1 MALWLLITT
10 AQISWDIYLRE
21 KKTYKDVPS
30 LNDKSDSPAG
40 WRQGWE
46 GWGALSPAG
55 LLGGEWPQAPPLSQ
69 VPVREQGLR
78 FEAEAPPRL
87 IQPAVHLARSRDPLH
102 VPAVRA
108 KATSATQCHPSRG
121 QNTVQ
126 PRRAD
131 RGRAWHTGTSRSLNE
146 GSLSQAVAR
155 RDLEHVTPGDVS
167 RTQTDKHRALPHVEH
182 LKQPRVTETDAAAA
196 APSGTS
202 EETQPVS
209 QPRARP
215 RVTWVLAV
223 AWRGVACASPGPPP
237 SPAAHGV
244 AGRVCWP
251 SRGQRRS
258 ACPSL
263 VVPGHPASSVVKVP
277 AKAVFKVTQALSHF
291 YLYAK
296 ETLCCSL
303 VFKIT
308 AFQIFAAKVNNLR
321 FILSMIGKHLKP
333 YLPNRLFLLTNYNQP
348 WK

>member
-1 MALWLLITT
+1 MGG
-10 AQISWDIYLRE
+10 
-21 KKTYKDVPS
+21 VGS
-30 LNDKSDSPAG
+30 LVTRRPAG
-40 WRQGWE
+40 WGVAAGPAALPSAGE
-46 GWGALSPAG
+46 GAGASVRGRGPATPHPACGAL
-55 LLGGEWPQAPPLSQ
+55 GEKPGS
-69 VPVREQGLR
+69 
-78 FEAEAPPRL
+78 PPR
-87 IQPAVHLARSRDPLH
+87 A
-102 VPAVRA
+102 
-108 KATSATQCHPSRG
+108 
-121 QNTVQ
+121 
-126 PRRAD
+126 
-131 RGRAWHTGTSRSLNE
+131 GRAGKGHLCDSVSPESGPEHSAAPTSRQRTCLAHTGTSRSLNE
-146 GSLSQAVAR
+146 GSLSQAVAW

-167 RTQTDKHRALPHVEH
+167 PTQTDRHRALPHVEH

-237 SPAAHGV
+237 SPAAHGI

-251 SRGQRRS
+251 SRGRRRS

>member
-1 MALWLLITT
+1 MGG
-10 AQISWDIYLRE
+10 
-21 KKTYKDVPS
+21 VGS
-30 LNDKSDSPAG
+30 LVTRRPAG
-40 WRQGWE
+40 WGVAAGPAALPSAGE
-46 GWGALSPAG
+46 GAGASVGGRGPATPHPACGAL
-55 LLGGEWPQAPPLSQ
+55 GEKPGS
-69 VPVREQGLR
+69 
-78 FEAEAPPRL
+78 PPRAGRAGKGHL
-87 IQPAVHLARSRDPLH
+87 CDSVSPESGPEHSAAPTSRQRTCLAHGNIPQPERGEPVAGRGSEGPGARY
-102 VPAVRA
+102 AW
-108 KATSATQCHPSRG
+108 
-121 QNTVQ
+121 
-126 PRRAD
+126 RREPHAD
-131 RGRAWHTGTSRSLNE
+131 R
-146 GSLSQAVAR
+146 Q
-155 RDLEHVTPGDVS
+155 TP
-167 RTQTDKHRALPHVEH
+167 ALPHVEH
-182 LKQPRVTETDAAAA
+182 LKQPRVTETDTAAAV
-196 APSGTS
+196 PSGTS

-251 SRGQRRS
+251 SRGRRRS